1 MSGNQKGMSWRSETK
16 EVRVDELSFN
26 LPRKTPNIFHLIGE
40 RIRQKWPEV
49 LVGAHEDNR
58 SESIPIVRILLCT
71 MNGHEINLRYGKI
84 EIRKTKEPEH
94 GVFTVEIGAEEG
106 ENSYEC

>member
-16 EVRVDELSFN
+16 EVRVDELSFSI
-26 LPRKTPNIFHLIGE
+26 PRKTPNIYHLIGE
-40 RIRQKWPEV
+40 RIRQKWPEA

-58 SESIPIVRILLCT
+58 SDNIPIVRKISCT

-84 EIRKTKEPEH
+84 EVRAVKPVK
-94 GVFTVEIGAEEG
+94 VVVK
-106 ENSYEC
+106 